1 MYELKEEEA
10 HPKTRWKWPHFLSG
24 FVLLICGVLIGRALF
39 PIEIT
44 KTLVVEKEKRVEV
57 PVDRVVEKPMPYEVI
72 KYVDRV
78 VEKRVEVPI
87 EKIVEKRIEV
97 PVVRRVE
104 VPVERIVFK
113 QAIPPVET
121 EGSTTSYPAW
131 RELSFGMSRNAV
143 RRILGEP
150 RQREGDGDVVIESWY
165 YGTDFK
171 YGARAS
177 VRFGSSGL
185 IGWDAP

>member
-1 MYELKEEEA
+1 MYELKEENV
-10 HPKTRWKWPHFLSG
+10 HPKTQWKWPHFLSG
-24 FVLLICGVLIGRALF
+24 FVLLICGALIRRALF
-39 PIEIT
+39 PVEIT
-44 KTLVVEKEKRVEV
+44 KTLVVEMAKRVEV

-72 KYVDRV
+72 KYLDRM
-78 VEKRVEVPI
+78 VEKRVEVPV
-87 EKIVEKRIEV
+87 EKIVEKRVEV

-104 VPVERIVFK
+104 VPVEKIVFR
-113 QAIPPVET
+113 QANPPVEP
-121 EGSTTSYPAW
+121 EGLTTGSPAW
-131 RELSFGMSRNAV
+131 RELSFGMSRNSV

-150 RQREGDGDVVIESWY
+150 RLKEGDGDVVIESWY
-165 YGTDFK
+165 YGADFR